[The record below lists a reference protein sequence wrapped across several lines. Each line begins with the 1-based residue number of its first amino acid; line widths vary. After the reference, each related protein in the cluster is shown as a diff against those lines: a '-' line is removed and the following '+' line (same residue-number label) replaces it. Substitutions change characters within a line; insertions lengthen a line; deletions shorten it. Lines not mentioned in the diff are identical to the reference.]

1 MADTEPREITYQ
13 CARHPKVETV
23 LRCNRCET
31 PICPKCLVYTP
42 VGVRCPDC
50 GRAQPNPIYQ
60 LGSEVLLRAVGAAI
74 VLTVVAAIAWA
85 MVAQIWF
92 LGFFLL
98 IVALGIGYGIGEG
111 ISRAAKYRRGPV
123 LMVLAGLTAAAGYL
137 LGLVLVSFLNGWP
150 LDAAVMI
157 ALQRAV
163 GLWGLI
169 ALVLTVVMAGS
180 RVR

>member
-1 MADTEPREITYQ
+1 
-13 CARHPKVETV
+13 
-23 LRCNRCET
+23 
-31 PICPKCLVYTP
+31 
-42 VGVRCPDC
+42 
-50 GRAQPNPIYQ
+50 
-60 LGSEVLLRAVGAAI
+60 VGAAI
-74 VLTVVAAIAWA
+74 GLTVVAAIAWA
-85 MVAQIWF
+85 IVAQIWF

-123 LMVLAGLTAAAGYL
+123 LMVLAGLTAVAGHL